1 MRAAIAAFALAFAGG
16 VAAQTVTLD
25 KWQDLGPLLD
35 RQSKKI
41 NEHTALVTAMQAKI
55 VALEAEKAKIDVL
68 TSDMGLVIQR
78 YDTLLRAIINNV
90 CASNKLIVDNNW
102 AATLIGL
109 RPIGIAGHVCPGDAE
124 TARYYVPQYLSPN
137 GPPIPPPATP

>member
-1 MRAAIAAFALAFAGG
+1 MRAAIAALALAFAGG

-25 KWQDLGPLLD
+25 KWQDMGPLLD

-41 NEHTALVTAMQAKI
+41 NEHTAQVAAMQAALDAQKAE
-55 VALEAEKAKIDVL
+55 VAVL

-109 RPIGIAGHVCPGDAE
+109 KPIGIAGHVCPGDAE

-137 GPPIPPPATP
+137 GPPIPPPLTTP

>member
-1 MRAAIAAFALAFAGG
+1 MRAAIAALALAFAGG

-25 KWQDLGPLLD
+25 KWQDMGPLLD

-41 NEHTALVTAMQAKI
+41 NEHTAQVAALQAE
-55 VALEAEKAKIDVL
+55 VEVL

-109 RPIGIAGHVCPGDAE
+109 KPIGIAGHVCPGDAE

-137 GPPIPPPATP
+137 GPPIPPPLTTP

>member
-1 MRAAIAAFALAFAGG
+1 MKTILLLLALVSLPAG
-16 VAAQTVTLD
+16 AQVTFQ
-25 KWQDLGPLLD
+25 KWQDVGVYAGQQTVKL
-35 RQSKKI
+35 
-41 NEHTALVTAMQAKI
+41 NTHTDQIAALRT
-55 VALEAEKAKIDVL
+55 EIDVL